1 VKLDIPT
8 FPSEKITNLPA
19 ICQRLWALWCEASA
33 DAGGKVPPRA
43 AIKGYALGEDAAS
56 CFILER
62 SAPKAYKF
70 VMAGTKFDALFDI
83 DLAGKDL
90 TAIAHADGHAMLVAF
105 CEAVLN
111 TPCAGFARDL
121 MVTSKG
127 EHIMSEGFT
136 LPLTNSEGVL
146 NQVICVSNIQHLGFT
161 GGEAPETT
169 RSDYRQVK
177 AAYFIDL
184 EGGK

>member
-1 VKLDIPT
+1 MKLDIPN
-8 FPSEKITNLPA
+8 FPSEKITTLPA
-19 ICQRLWALWCEASA
+19 ICQRLWALWCAGREAS
-33 DAGGKVPPRA
+33 GGSIPPRS

-62 SAPKAYKF
+62 SAPRDYKF
-70 VMAGTKFDALFDI
+70 VMAGTKFDALFGT

-90 TAIAHADGHAMLVAF
+90 TAIAHADGHDLLIAF

-111 TPCAGFARDL
+111 TPCAGFVRDL

-127 EHIMSEGFT
+127 EHIMSEGLT

-146 NQVICVSNIQHLGFT
+146 NQVICVSNIQHLGFS
-161 GGEAPETT
+161 GDAAPETT

-184 EGGK
+184 GRGR